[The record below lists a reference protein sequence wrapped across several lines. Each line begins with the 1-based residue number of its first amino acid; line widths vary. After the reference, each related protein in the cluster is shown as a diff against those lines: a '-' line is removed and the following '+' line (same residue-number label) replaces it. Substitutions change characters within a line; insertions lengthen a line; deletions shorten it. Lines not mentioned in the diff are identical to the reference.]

1 MALTKVTGGG
11 IKDGTITND
20 DISST
25 TVIGKSKL
33 AVTPVATGSVSGLM
47 SSTHKG
53 KLDGIADNANNY
65 TKPANEAISY
75 ITGLQSAI
83 NAKVSSVAGKSL
95 ITDSVLA
102 QLLLDVTALE
112 TLVISDTSNLN
123 TLQEIVDFIEL
134 NKATL
139 DTLGIA
145 NIAGL
150 QNALDAKLSLTGGTM
165 TGALTVNGNIRSNYL
180 RVIKTGTNNTTQL
193 TFNAPQT
200 TVGTDTYSP
209 SYFGGASAGMTVIKM
224 PSGGEGGLQFY
235 VKKHGT
241 TGGSH
246 DLSTFTN
253 AFTIKDTGNVG
264 IGTSS
269 PSVGLQVGNNTLG
282 ETKLVIFNSEGG
294 GPDGLT
300 VKSRTNRAKLRVADN
315 DTSAYVVAEGG
326 ISSFGPQPS
335 SNAKNINITSAGNV
349 GIGTT
354 SPSHPLDVYAS
365 GTAGIRVDAGNGW
378 SNLHLKSSSPA
389 GGGGSIY
396 FENNSG
402 TNIAQIFAYQNY
414 SSPYMSLYVNNDEK
428 MRIDSAGNVGIG
440 TNNPVAP
447 LEIESTTPWVK
458 LKDSDTGNSG
468 SIEQSGTHLYIATSS
483 STGNIYFKNNNSNA
497 GAPSINGDH
506 LMTILD
512 GGKVGI
518 GTSSPDAELH
528 IEPVGSNASLLL
540 SNNGRTQYWRIQN
553 NEADDALVFNAND
566 ASERMRIT
574 STGSVCIGSTIPNAT
589 LDVQNTTSTSSIAS
603 FGGSSQTSYSKVDF
617 RTDTI
622 NATQAFHIAYGSANP
637 ENLNFAMKN
646 TSGDLF
652 FVSSGIE
659 TMRMK
664 SGNVGIGTT
673 TPTSLLTVNHA
684 SAGVNLFELKY
695 NNTARLTIDV
705 DGTWNNIRG
714 QSGQGFK
721 FTTTGG
727 ALMVVGNSGNV
738 GVGTSS
744 PVGKLSV
751 DGVGRGGNDILLL
764 VGQGGNGSIR
774 VRHIEG
780 KNSPSDS
787 PSGLYLNHY
796 GPGEVSMC
804 NGGGSVGIGVAPNE
818 RLTVSGNIVATSHI
832 YANNKS
838 QIITS
843 PWYNF
848 GNNTGGSARLS
859 TPIVHNESNMF
870 YIKVTGFGYGSGGRN
885 QEYLFSG
892 YAYSGSTLIAQGAN
906 TTTGNN
912 GCSIGTEVRN
922 GTTYIYIQISN
933 GAQYY
938 NHYKFEYTGWG
949 AKNVHEFTWSKV

>member
-1 MALTKVTGGG
+1 
-11 IKDGTITND
+11 
-20 DISST
+20 
-25 TVIGKSKL
+25 
-33 AVTPVATGSVSGLM
+33 
-47 SSTHKG
+47 
-53 KLDGIADNANNY
+53 
-65 TKPANEAISY
+65 
-75 ITGLQSAI
+75 
-83 NAKVSSVAGKSL
+83 
-95 ITDSVLA
+95 
-102 QLLLDVTALE
+102 
-112 TLVISDTSNLN
+112 
-123 TLQEIVDFIEL
+123 
-134 NKATL
+134 
-139 DTLGIA
+139 
-145 NIAGL
+145 
-150 QNALDAKLSLTGGTM
+150 
-165 TGALTVNGNIRSNYL
+165 
-180 RVIKTGTNNTTQL
+180 
-193 TFNAPQT
+193 
-200 TVGTDTYSP
+200 
-209 SYFGGASAGMTVIKM
+209 
-224 PSGGEGGLQFY
+224 
-235 VKKHGT
+235 
-241 TGGSH
+241 
-246 DLSTFTN
+246 
-253 AFTIKDTGNVG
+253 
-264 IGTSS
+264 
-269 PSVGLQVGNNTLG
+269 
-282 ETKLVIFNSEGG
+282 
-294 GPDGLT
+294 
-300 VKSRTNRAKLRVADN
+300 
-315 DTSAYVVAEGG
+315 
-326 ISSFGPQPS
+326 
-335 SNAKNINITSAGNV
+335 
-349 GIGTT
+349 
-354 SPSHPLDVYAS
+354 
-365 GTAGIRVDAGNGW
+365 
-378 SNLHLKSSSPA
+378 
-389 GGGGSIY
+389 
-396 FENNSG
+396 
-402 TNIAQIFAYQNY
+402 
-414 SSPYMSLYVNNDEK
+414 MSLYVNNDEK

-566 ASERMRIT
+566 ASERMRIDSSGNVGIGVTNPLSPLCIEFNDAGTSQASFKGITLANSNGTGNNGAVIAFGQTGSSANSFSRIGVIYKDRTGNSEDQSLFFGTIGGGAYSEKMRIT

-938 NHYKFEYTGWG
+938 NHYKFEYTGWQT
-949 AKNVHEFTWSKV
+949 KNVHEFTWSKV